1 MNKEQKQT
9 INEMGR
15 SSSQEELP
23 APEICHN
30 EFGVERTDSDS
41 SSTRFREVIRQN
53 CKKLSEIKE
62 ALDEDYAAKK
72 AELETEQRNLEAQAE
87 SRKRALLD
95 IENRFRQHSESNSLE
110 ELLKELDREIMRP
123 FASIEIRFDS
133 QDEGDKN
140 ANSVHN

>member
-9 INEMGR
+9 INEMDR

-23 APEICHN
+23 APEICHDR
-30 EFGVERTDSDS
+30 FGLERTDSDS
-41 SSTRFREVIRQN
+41 SFASFREMIRQN

-62 ALDEDYAAKK
+62 ALDEDYAEKN
-72 AELETEQRNLEAQAE
+72 AELEAEQRYLEAQAE
-87 SRKRALLD
+87 SRKKALLD

-123 FASIEIRFDS
+123 FASLEIGFDS
-133 QDEGDKN
+133 QDEGDKS
-140 ANSVHN
+140 ASSVQN